1 MRSALAVLLALTA
14 AFFGL
19 MGWSNAQLHQEAYD
33 VTTTSTTLAGN
44 PAQAAGIQ
52 VTSYFGDGGRL
63 FWSSSYPA
71 DAPQEAQ
78 TRYGFSQ
85 TQWQED
91 WDYEFGSFEV
101 SLQAIGRYSSFS
113 LEDRITPS
121 FLTLLKEVQADYPQ
135 VTTDQQT
142 ILLSDYTDHV
152 PLYIYQYLP
161 GSSLFLEVT
170 DGQLTEFLEDYFF
183 FPVPEGLTATIS
195 LETDEEG
202 ALQGYN
208 FFLDDS
214 DCYLSSQY
222 AVRGDTVLFA
232 LIPGGD
238 QTDLLDPSH
247 IPGGW
252 GVYALSGSTPED
264 LSLST
269 VYSVPNGGQVV
280 WFFEGQE
287 GDDDLYLLTV
297 EQDMLYLTRLDGQ
310 SFQPTF
316 RLSLFPW
323 AEGRYLTTPLW
334 TDEGLAIFSNDGPFV
349 MLVPDGAD
357 GWRIDLEGD
366 VARQNALGCLLS
378 MDETTSLL
386 YDGERLAL
394 TGSYWQEGISRKEL
408 FLAVYDRNGLTY
420 LGTYRTSLPG
430 QVGNLYQLS
439 PSHVLSW
446 AETAS

>member
-19 MGWSNAQLHQEAYD
+19 MGWSNAQLHHEAYD
-33 VTTTSTTLAGN
+33 VTTTSTTLAGD

-52 VTSYFGDGGRL
+52 VTSYWGDGGHL

-71 DAPQEAQ
+71 NAPQEAQ

-91 WDYEFGSFEV
+91 WDYSWGSFEI
-101 SLQAIGRYSSFS
+101 SLQSAGRYSSSS
-113 LEDRITPS
+113 LDALITPS

-142 ILLSDYTDHV
+142 ILLSDYTDHI
-152 PLYIYQYLP
+152 PLYVSQYLP
-161 GSSLFLEVT
+161 GSSLFLDVT
-170 DGQLTEFLEDYFF
+170 DGQLTELLEDYFF

-202 ALQGYN
+202 TLQGYN
-208 FFLDDS
+208 FFLDGD

-222 AVRGDTVLFA
+222 AVRGDALLFA
-232 LIPGGD
+232 LIPGEG
-238 QTDLLDPSH
+238 LDPSH

-252 GVYALSGSTPED
+252 GVYSISGSTPED
-264 LSLST
+264 LSLNT
-269 VYSVPNGGQVV
+269 VYSVPNGGQVIQ
-280 WFFEGQE
+280 FFEGQE

-297 EQDMLYLTRLDGQ
+297 EQDIFYLTRLDGQ
-310 SFQPTF
+310 SFQPIF

-323 AEGRYLTTPLW
+323 VEGRSLTTPLW
-334 TDEGLAIFSNDGPFV
+334 TDEGLAIFSNDGPFI
-349 MLVPDGAD
+349 MLVPDGTD

-366 VARQNALGCLLS
+366 VAQQNALGCLLS

-386 YDGERLAL
+386 YDGERLAV
-394 TGSYWQEGISRKEL
+394 TGSHWQEGISRNDL
-408 FLAVYDRNGLTY
+408 FLAVYDRNGLAY

-446 AETAS
+446 TETAS